1 MHYRFLLFLIFPFL
15 NFHSGDLD
23 PALVA
28 YYSFDNCDA
37 RDDSGFGSDGK
48 MYGFPECWC
57 GVKDDGLLFD
67 GKDDYLEF
75 EGIVNRYFST
85 SDLTV
90 SFYIRSKTS
99 TPFKM
104 QLLSKRDSCNLGSQL
119 DFQFNGSFQ
128 RVDIAFRESEY
139 NYFSGLS
146 AELDNQQWQHIVL
159 VRKGINAYTY
169 INGTLRQ
176 KSRKC
181 RGVDISNNAF
191 LQFSNGPCLGAG
203 LRRFNGVLD
212 ELKIFDRA
220 FTDEEVLQLYRS
232 VPIEHA
238 NQDCFS

>member
-1 MHYRFLLFLIFPFL
+1 MHFRFLIFFIIPFISFL
-15 NFHSGDLD
+15 AED
-23 PALVA
+23 PDSSLIA

-48 MYGFPECWC
+48 MYGYPECWC

-67 GKDDYLEF
+67 GKDDYLVF

-90 SFYIRSKTS
+90 SFFIRPEVSM
-99 TPFKM
+99 PFKR
-104 QLLSKRDSCNLGSQL
+104 QLLSKRDSCNQGPQL

-128 RVDIAFRESEY
+128 RVDIECRENEY

-146 AELDNQQWQHIVL
+146 ADSDAQMWQHIVL
-159 VRKGINAYTY
+159 VRKGIYAYTF

-181 RGVDISNNAF
+181 RGVDISNDAF
-191 LQFSNGPCLGAG
+191 LRFSDSPCMGEG
-203 LRRFNGVLD
+203 LRRFKGVLD

-220 FTDEEVLQLYRS
+220 FSEEEVLRLFRS
-232 VPIEHA
+232 VPLEQA